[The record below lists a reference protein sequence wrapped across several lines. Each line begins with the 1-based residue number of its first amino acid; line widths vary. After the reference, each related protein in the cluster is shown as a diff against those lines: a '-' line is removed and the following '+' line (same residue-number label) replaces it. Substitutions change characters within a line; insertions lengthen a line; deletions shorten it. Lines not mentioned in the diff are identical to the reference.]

1 MRAWLPLL
9 VLLPLLG
16 FGLVFAS
23 TAEPVA
29 QDPEQAE
36 DDHGPLETAMLEVKA
51 SIRALRRSL
60 KKPEQDAASLT
71 SITRLQS
78 AMVLAK
84 GEAPRMTAS
93 LPEDKR
99 AAFVSAYRSEM
110 IELLEASF
118 LLERAVLAQDREA
131 VTAAFAGMRGLED
144 PAHERFIEDE

>member
-9 VLLPLLG
+9 LLLPMLG
-16 FGLVFAS
+16 FGLALAS
-23 TAEPVA
+23 PAEPAA

-36 DDHGPLETAMLEVKA
+36 EDHGPLEEAMLEVKA

-78 AMVLAK
+78 AMVEAK
-84 GEAPRMTAS
+84 GQAPRMTES

-99 AAFVSAYRSEM
+99 AAFVVAYRTEM
-110 IELLEASF
+110 LELLEASF
-118 LLERAVLAQDREA
+118 VLERAILAKDREA